1 MEDVMEA
8 LKGKK
13 TYLVAMVA
21 IGGLFCEMMGW
32 AVMPKYFYEMLGFSG
47 MASIRAG
54 MKNKK

>member
-1 MEDVMEA
+1 MEA

-32 AVMPKYFYEMLGFSG
+32 AVMPKYFYEMLGFGG

-54 MKNKK
+54 MKSKK